1 MKYKL
6 SLFLSSIA
14 FLIISNVGAQI
25 GGDNTY
31 DFLNLTNSSRS
42 AAMGT
47 NFLAIKDH
55 DIALAASNPSI
66 ITPQMHNN
74 LGLSFVDYFD
84 DINYGFVSYGRDM
97 GKIGSYVGTI
107 EFINY
112 GTFDWAD
119 ETGRKL
125 GEFSANELALNVGWG
140 RSLDSNFSVGANLK
154 AIYSSLESY
163 NSFGIAVDVAGS
175 YYNPET
181 DLTAS
186 IIFKNIGYQ
195 IVSYY
200 GGNHEP
206 LPFEIQVAVSK
217 RLKHL
222 PFRYSVVLTHLEKW
236 DLTYSDPRLDNN
248 NNLEPFSDNT
258 DEKSG
263 VGKFADKFMRH
274 IVIGGELYIG
284 KNLSVRMGYNYQR
297 RQEMKVESKLSTVGF
312 SWGFGLRI
320 SKFHFSYSRSAYHLV
335 GSPNFITITT
345 NLSDFIAKK

>member
-6 SLFLSSIA
+6 SLFLSGIA
-14 FLIISNVGAQI
+14 FLIYFDSHGQI

-42 AAMGT
+42 AALGT
-47 NFLAIKDH
+47 NFLAIKDN
-55 DIALAASNPSI
+55 DIALAAANPSI

-74 LGLSFVDYFD
+74 LALSFVDYYD
-84 DINYGFVSYGRDM
+84 DINYGFVTYGRDM
-97 GKIGSYVGTI
+97 GKLGSYAGTI

-112 GTFDWAD
+112 GTFDRAD

-125 GEFSANELALNVGWG
+125 GKFSANELALNIGWG
-140 RSLDSNFSVGANLK
+140 RPLDSNFAIGANFK

-163 NSFGIAVDVAGS
+163 NSFGLAVDVAGS
-175 YYNPET
+175 YHNPEA
-181 DLTAS
+181 DFTAS
-186 IIFKNIGYQ
+186 LIFKNIGYQ
-195 IVSYY
+195 IISYY

-206 LPFEIQVAVSK
+206 LPFEIQLGMSK
-217 RLKHL
+217 RLEHL
-222 PFRYSVVLTHLEKW
+222 PFRYSIIFTHLEKW
-236 DLTYSDPRLDNN
+236 DLTYSDPRLENN
-248 NNLEPFSDNT
+248 NNDNFNENS
-258 DEKSG
+258 DEKNG
-263 VGKFADKFMRH
+263 VGDFADKFMRH
-274 IVIGGELYIG
+274 IVLGGEMYIG
-284 KNLSVRMGYNYQR
+284 KNFILRLGYNYQR

-345 NLSDFIAKK
+345 NLSDFISKK